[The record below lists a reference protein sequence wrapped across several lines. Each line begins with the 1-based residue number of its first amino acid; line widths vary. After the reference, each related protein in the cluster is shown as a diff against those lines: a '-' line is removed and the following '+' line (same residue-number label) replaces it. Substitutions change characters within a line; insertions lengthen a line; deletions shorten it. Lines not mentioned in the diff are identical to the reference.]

1 VPKKSRRD
9 IFQRIFSLGIIWSEV
24 SHYAATPLI
33 AVLSLGHCDMTRSLA
48 WSRIATGNNL
58 DRAEKITYFD
68 HNTGTVDAFDPG
80 SDISGPTSRRGS
92 ACRNLNE
99 YWAQLPQVGCPVA
112 QLLI

>member
-1 VPKKSRRD
+1 VPKKSRRE

-24 SHYAATPLI
+24 SHYAATALI
-33 AVLSLGHCDMTRSLA
+33 VVLSLGHSDMTRILP
-48 WSRIATGNNL
+48 WSPIATGNNL

-80 SDISGPTSRRGS
+80 SGISGPTSRRGS

-99 YWAQLPQVGCPVA
+99 
-112 QLLI
+112 